1 MLKRIYSFTR
11 VFIVTLLPTCFAA
24 SGSGSRTKVK
34 LLAGCQARVQ
44 RSTTSLA
51 ATTQTLPSV

>member
-1 MLKRIYSFTR
+1 MYSLTR
-11 VFIVTLLPTCFAA
+11 VFIVALLPTCCVA

-34 LLAGCQARVQ
+34 LLAGYHARVQ

-51 ATTQTLPSV
+51 RYHAHVALS